1 MHAQNEVAA
10 LIPKKVKPSFMSTVI
25 TDSNRANLADP
36 IVSSIWGDSTHIQYY
51 VMQILK
57 SFNYVRGKKF
67 NFE

>member
-1 MHAQNEVAA
+1 MHAQNEVAI

-36 IVSSIWGDSTHIQYY
+36 TVPPIWGDSTHIQYSI
-51 VMQILK
+51 MQILK
-57 SFNYVRGKKF
+57 SLITSAEKKI